1 MEIIYIFET
10 YSESNVSSLHHERAT
25 ITQLDLTN
33 TYLGNNLHLRHNMH
47 LFLIVTIHQIQKMSD
62 PEKNNNKQ
70 KLGLKKE
77 KRT

>member
-1 MEIIYIFET
+1 MEIIYIFEA

-62 PEKNNNKQ
+62 PEKK
-70 KLGLKKE
+70 
-77 KRT
+77 